1 MANFS
6 EKSERS
12 MRDMRAAVAT
22 WARAADPLEPFQF
35 GKIGRQVYTRPTT
48 ASRGRR
54 ISNALR
60 AQSRHRAKPATLK
73 LDSTW
78 VWVRA
83 QCSQSVREGSGQP
96 TEKEDM
102 QRQRPS
108 SLARQMQTETQSESG
123 AVQSETSCQANKETP
138 TERRN
143 TER

>member
-1 MANFS
+1 MALGNEAGGGMRGARSVRARVGGCLELEFR
-6 EKSERS
+6 KSRS
-12 MRDMRAAVAT
+12 CHARGQGPADIQFAA
-22 WARAADPLEPFQF
+22 
-35 GKIGRQVYTRPTT
+35 
-48 ASRGRR
+48 
-54 ISNALR
+54 
-60 AQSRHRAKPATLK
+60 RAKPPPCQTCGFEVGFNMGMGMGSMLSK
-73 LDSTW
+73 CERGL
-78 VWVRA
+78 RA
-83 QCSQSVREGSGQP
+83 QP